1 MRTLIVGIGA
11 LGGVIA
17 ARLLHAGAPAE
28 LAARDQ
34 TVADRLA
41 ASGLR
46 VSGVGGDVVVSHL
59 ARVAPLDAY
68 SGEQFDL
75 IVVAT
80 KARDAVG
87 LAPGLAGMLSTTGV
101 LLPVQNGG
109 VSQLLHEQIPGGRVL
124 AGLSNLGATMIAP
137 GLYEQRNA
145 GHLLIG
151 EVEGGMA
158 ARDETVQR
166 WLARAVE
173 VRTSSNMPGAIW
185 SKLLLNCS
193 VTTLGAV
200 AGRTM
205 REYIGAPGALAIFA
219 HAYDEALSVALA
231 AGTRLERMLVEP
243 VPPGWTGRTVRGAAY
258 DRWLAEVL
266 NAYGDI
272 KPSMLQDFVDVPP
285 KSTSSMATSCSG
297 GGRSACPFR
306 SMRRSSKRS
315 KPSSAAKPRRI

>member
-1 MRTLIVGIGA
+1 
-11 LGGVIA
+11 
-17 ARLLHAGAPAE
+17 
-28 LAARDQ
+28 
-34 TVADRLA
+34 
-41 ASGLR
+41 
-46 VSGVGGDVVVSHL
+46 
-59 ARVAPLDAY
+59 
-68 SGEQFDL
+68 
-75 IVVAT
+75 
-80 KARDAVG
+80 
-87 LAPGLAGMLSTTGV
+87 
-101 LLPVQNGG
+101 
-109 VSQLLHEQIPGGRVL
+109 
-124 AGLSNLGATMIAP
+124 
-137 GLYEQRNA
+137 
-145 GHLLIG
+145 
-151 EVEGGMA
+151 MA

-272 KPSMLQDFVDVPP
+272 KPSMLQDFERRRPTEIDFINGYVVQRGRALGVPVP
-285 KSTSSMATSCSG
+285 VNAALVEAVKAIERGEAAPDMSLLSAMLRRAESAGAMQPPDA
-297 GGRSACPFR
+297 GRC
-306 SMRRSSKRS
+306 
-315 KPSSAAKPRRI
+315 